1 MWQRVRPLATM
12 TFFAFGTLVASLTVL
27 WPRTTHADLT
37 EIPDSER
44 QGDYDEDGMMF
55 GNIVVK
61 GQLVADAKAPGGWA
75 LVRTYENKGD
85 TAETCTLEERV
96 LRTETMPDARVNPRS
111 IAVIVRTQKIAL
123 GPHEKRSV
131 GVYLPPAI
139 GAQMTQGHKTK
150 ANIEQQRDAL
160 IAAEKYDL
168 IQYGRTYTSFD
179 VEYLKPLLPGTK
191 AEVPVD
197 NGVFPP
203 AAMPVP
209 MPPPPPASPELA
221 RFDSL

>member
-1 MWQRVRPLATM
+1 MWLRIRPLATT
-12 TFFAFGTLVASLTVL
+12 TFFAVGTLVASLTAL

-61 GQLVADAKAPGGWA
+61 GQLVADGKAPGGWA

-111 IAVIVRTQKIAL
+111 VAVIVRTQKIAL

-139 GAQMTQGHKTK
+139 GAAMTQGHKTK
-150 ANIEQQRDAL
+150 SNIEQQREAA

-168 IQYGRTYTSFD
+168 LQSGRTYMTFD

-191 AEVPVD
+191 AEVPAD
-197 NGVFPP
+197 NGILRP
-203 AAMPVP
+203 AGMP
-209 MPPPPPASPELA
+209 MPPPPSPSRELA
-221 RFDSL
+221 NADSLL